1 MQQYSSVSNA
11 DSKIR
16 VLATGVFDLL
26 HPGHIFYLE
35 ESKKLGDELVV
46 LVTNDTVVTRTKGEP
61 LFDAESRKHMI
72 ASLRC
77 VDKAIV
83 PTNTDPKL
91 YYQTVLDINPDIIT
105 LGYDQT
111 FSERELRSE
120 LESRGWKGE
129 VVRIGKYPAG
139 DISSSKLKEAIKG
152 EISN

>member
-1 MQQYSSVSNA
+1 MLSYNKKQIKKHV
-11 DSKIR
+11 R

-26 HPGHIFYLE
+26 HPGHVFYLE
-35 ESKKLGDELVV
+35 ESKKLGTELVV
-46 LVTNDTVVTRTKGEP
+46 LVTNDMVVTRTKGTP
-61 LFDAESRKHMI
+61 LFNAKSRQHMV
-72 ASLRC
+72 AALRC
-77 VDKAIV
+77 VDEAIV

-91 YYQTVLDINPDIIT
+91 YFQTVLDIMPDVIT

-111 FSERELRSE
+111 FSERELSKE

-129 VVRIGKYPAG
+129 VVRIGKYPSG